1 MKHHSTVFPMQLMLK
16 NYWFLFLKTLLFV
29 FVVVLLLS
37 SCSGGNTDSG
47 SGALPS
53 GNYNSLYAYNAY
65 RLDGHT
71 IRWASET
78 IPVYGAT
85 GAGWQEAI
93 NRWPTVR
100 FQFVSSKP
108 SAGIKILGYDD
119 LGNACGLSS
128 FAYDS
133 AGRMES
139 CTITISNKHEP
150 LGCGKESDTVAH
162 EIGHCIGIFK
172 HTSDGGLMDKKA
184 EDSTEITSTVKD
196 MISLLYALSPGTDIN
211 TKVAARRPGKTRG
224 KSRYQP
230 VGGTRYSGGL
240 ASVAQH

>member
-1 MKHHSTVFPMQLMLK
+1 MRRLGKITITKV
-16 NYWFLFLKTLLFV
+16 LLV
-29 FVVVLLLS
+29 SSSLCIFVVVLLLS
-37 SCSGGNTDSG
+37 SCSDGGTDSG

-53 GNYNSLYAYNAY
+53 GDYSSLYAYNAY

-85 GAGWQEAI
+85 GADWQEAI

-108 SAGIKILGYDD
+108 SAGIEILGYDD
-119 LGNACGLSS
+119 LGSACGFSS

-139 CTITISNKHEP
+139 CTITISNKHES
-150 LGCGKESDTVAH
+150 LGCGRESNTVAH
-162 EIGHCIGIFK
+162 EVGHCIGIFK
-172 HTSDGGLMDKKA
+172 HTSDGGLMDEKA
-184 EDSTEITSTVKD
+184 EDSHEITSTVKD
-196 MISLLYALSPGTDIN
+196 LISLLYSLSPGTDIN
-211 TKVAARRPGKTRG
+211 AKVAARWPGKT
-224 KSRYQP
+224 
-230 VGGTRYSGGL
+230 
-240 ASVAQH
+240 